1 MSKRKKMIRLAALIG
16 VLLIAVIGFVLHFSI
31 EPADYRGSIQ
41 KAVTAANKLLDAAE
55 VGNDNGQYSLNA
67 VESLR
72 SEVGRAQRLL
82 DGKQSTI
89 SEEKQQCET
98 LKTAANQFKESA
110 NQNSLSAVELEQLK
124 KTMDKFTREVQ
135 VSASAKA
142 AWEIDLSAISK
153 PEAINLDIKADSAH
167 QGEIDQL
174 LKQKGID
181 GTLLSLRH
189 NGQLPAAS
197 VIRFGYTPQETGAY
211 LYHYDAEKNVLQYSS
226 DVAVVDGRAV
236 LVVSQGG
243 DWVVTAHKLEESSS
257 SVASSSGSSTEN
269 SFDASSQAASETEG
283 GSSSKGSAG
292 SSAQGGT
299 ASGDSSGG
307 LQPNDNGNENSGG
320 EAVPDGNNPPAPE
333 QTNTCTIE
341 IRCDTILDNLGD
353 LNPAKTSYVPSDGV
367 ILSHRTVEFKEGE
380 SAFDVLKRVTRDNK
394 IQMEYEMKAMYSGV
408 YINGIGNLYERDCG
422 SQSGWMYQVNGVF
435 PQFGISNYTLKSG
448 DQIRLLY
455 SCKGYGADVG
465 DHYTG

>member
-31 EPADYRGSIQ
+31 EPADYRGSVQ

-89 SEEKQQCET
+89 SEEKQQCEA
-98 LKTAANQFKESA
+98 LKTAAKQFKESA

-124 KTMDKFTREVQ
+124 KTKDKFTREVQ

-142 AWEIDLSAISK
+142 AWEIDLSVISK
-153 PEAINLDIKADSAH
+153 PEAINLDIKADSAY
-167 QGEIDQL
+167 QEEIDQL

-197 VIRFGYTPQETGAY
+197 VIRFGFTSQETGAY
-211 LYHYDAEKNVLQYSS
+211 LYHYDAEENVLQYSS
-226 DVAVVDGRAV
+226 DVTVVDGRAV

-243 DWVVTAHKLEESSS
+243 DWVVTAHKFEES
-257 SVASSSGSSTEN
+257 SSSGSSTEN
-269 SFDASSQAASETEG
+269 SSDDASQAASETEE
-283 GSSSKGSAG
+283 GSSSESSAG
-292 SSAQGGT
+292 SSAQGDT

-341 IRCDTILDNLGD
+341 IRCDTILGNLGD

-367 ILSHRTVEFKEGE
+367 ILSRRTVEFKEGE
-380 SAFDVLKRVTRDNK
+380 SAFDVLKRVTRDSK

-435 PQFGISNYTLKSG
+435 PQFGISNYTLKPG